1 MPANNSPHLVEP
13 GDRFERLVVIEFSHN
28 DKRHRRHYIVKCDC
42 GNTKTV
48 QGTLLRS
55 GNTRSCGCLA
65 RDAKKAKT
73 LPENRGVVNQII
85 LQYKRH
91 AKSRGIEFFLTY
103 KEVDELVRK
112 PCEYCGDVGGNVKKT
127 KNYKEGFR
135 YNGIDRVDS
144 SGQYTSNNVV
154 PCCAICNRA
163 KRDMPRAAFLEWV
176 DRVAKHQAA
185 FASQWG
191 EDLTHNVEVRG

>member
-1 MPANNSPHLVEP
+1 MPANNSPHLVSP

-65 RDAKKAKT
+65 REAKKSKT
-73 LPENRGVVNQII
+73 LPENRAVVNQII

-91 AKSRGIEFFLTY
+91 ARSRGIEFFLTY
-103 KEVDELVRK
+103 QEVDELVRK
-112 PCEYCGDVGGNVKKT
+112 PCEYCGDAGGNVKKT

-154 PCCAICNRA
+154 PCCAECNRA
-163 KRDMPRAAFLEWV
+163 KRDMAQSEFLAWV
-176 DRVAKHQAA
+176 KRVAMHQDAMAA
-185 FASQWG
+185 QWP
-191 EDLTHNVEVRG
+191 

>member
-1 MPANNSPHLVEP
+1 MPANNAPHLVAP

-103 KEVDELVRK
+103 QEVDELVRK

-144 SGQYTSNNVV
+144 SGQYTSSNVV
-154 PCCAICNRA
+154 PCCAVCNQA

-176 DRVAKHQAA
+176 ARVAKHQAA
-185 FASQWG
+185 FASQWAG
-191 EDLTHNVEVRG
+191 CF

>member
-1 MPANNSPHLVEP
+1 MPANNSPHLVSP
-13 GDRFERLVVIEFSHN
+13 GDRFDRLVVIEFSHN

-65 RDAKKAKT
+65 REAKKAKT

-91 AKSRGIEFFLTY
+91 ARSRGIEFFLTY
-103 KEVDELVRK
+103 QEVDELVRK
-112 PCEYCGDVGGNVKKT
+112 PCEYCGDAGGNVKKT
-127 KNYKEGFR
+127 KNFKEGFR

-154 PCCAICNRA
+154 PCCAECNRA
-163 KRDMPRAAFLEWV
+163 KRDMAQSEFLAWV
-176 DRVAKHQAA
+176 KRVAMHQEAMAA
-185 FASQWG
+185 QWG
-191 EDLTHNVEVRG
+191 DPAQMELVA

>member
-1 MPANNSPHLVEP
+1 MPANNSHHLVSP

-65 RDAKKAKT
+65 REAKKAKT
-73 LPENRGVVNQII
+73 LPENRGVINQII

-91 AKSRGIEFFLTY
+91 AKDRSIDFDLSYET
-103 KEVDELVRK
+103 VDRLVRGR
-112 PCEYCGDVGGNVKKT
+112 CHYCGVVGGNLKKT
-127 KNYKEGFR
+127 KNLKDGFR
-135 YNGIDRVDS
+135 HNGIDRVDS
-144 SGQYTSNNVV
+144 SKNYTEDNVV
-154 PCCAICNRA
+154 SCCGVCNIA
-163 KRDMPRAAFLEWV
+163 KRDMSHDEFIGL
-176 DRVAKHQAA
+176 AKRIANYQIAM
-185 FASQWG
+185 ASQWG
-191 EDLTHNVEVRG
+191 APAQMEIAA